1 MVHLS
6 RVRKSTHPHHERR
19 TADQDDSG
27 SSSPYVYASRYAA
40 QELPEHAM
48 GEREMPADVVYRMIK
63 DELSLD
69 GNPLLKLVS
78 IPFVRSDDC

>member
-6 RVRKSTHPHHERR
+6 RVRKCSQRRHERR
-19 TADQDDSG
+19 VTDPGD
-27 SSSPYVYASRYAA
+27 SPYVYASRYAA
-40 QELPEHAM
+40 EELPEHEMA
-48 GEREMPADVVYRMIK
+48 EREMPADVAYRMIK

-78 IPFVRSDDC
+78 TLCG